1 MSGSADEITNFNQ
14 YNQLRIIPHR
24 NDPCLIRGGDGDFSS
39 FRNNWLVALKLKW
52 FMKNTSK
59 PKGD

>member
-39 FRNNWLVALKLKW
+39 LKQLAGSTKIK
-52 FMKNTSK
+52 MVHEKY
-59 PKGD
+59 